1 MRITLVASSLTAPGE
16 EHLLTSIRINDSIA
30 IDCGALGY
38 GVSRAEQAQIHHL
51 VLSHSHADHIASLPV
66 FIENSRFGGGN
77 QAPHVYAHPAVLE
90 ALRQD
95 VFNDRI
101 WPDYERLA
109 ADEGTFMHLHELA
122 PEAPVAIDGVTLT
135 PVLVSHPVPTY
146 GFVVEDGEGAVV
158 IATDTGPTDRLW
170 EVARSRRNLRMVF
183 LDAAFPEAQ
192 AELAQISGH
201 LTPSRFAA
209 EMQKAGPGPKFVAVH
224 VKAPYR
230 AEIQRE
236 LDRLARPEL
245 EIGVPGRTYQI

>member
-1 MRITLVASSLTAPGE
+1 MGKTAFAMN
-16 EHLLTSIRINDSIA
+16 II
-30 IDCGALGY
+30 
-38 GVSRAEQAQIHHL
+38 
-51 VLSHSHADHIASLPV
+51 
-66 FIENSRFGGGN
+66 
-77 QAPHVYAHPAVLE
+77 
-90 ALRQD
+90 
-95 VFNDRI
+95 
-101 WPDYERLA
+101 ERLA

-122 PEAPVAIDGVTLT
+122 PEVPVTIDGVTVT

-146 GFVVEDGEGAVV
+146 GFVIEDGDGAAV

-170 EVARSRRNLRMVF
+170 EVARTRRNLRMVF

-230 AEIQRE
+230 ADVGRE
-236 LDRLARPEL
+236 LQALGRKDL
-245 EIGVPGRTYQI
+245 EVGVPGRTYNI

>member
-16 EHLLTSIRINDSIA
+16 EHLLTSIRIDDSIA

-38 GVSRAEQAQIHHL
+38 GVSRSEQARIRHL

-66 FIENSRFGGGN
+66 FIENSRFGGQGE
-77 QAPHVYAHPAVLE
+77 APHIHAHSAVLE

-109 ADEGTFMHLHELA
+109 ADEGIFMHLHELV
-122 PEAPVAIDGVTLT
+122 PEVAVTIDGVTVT
-135 PVLVSHPVPTY
+135 PVLVNHPVPTY
-146 GFVVEDGEGAVV
+146 GFVVEDGAGAVV
-158 IATDTGPTDRLW
+158 VATDTGPTDRLW
-170 EVARSRRNLRMVF
+170 KVARSRRNLRMVF
-183 LDAAFPEAQ
+183 LDAAFPNAQ
-192 AELAQISGH
+192 AELAEISGH

-209 EMQKAGPGPKFVAVH
+209 EMEKLGAGPKFVAVH

-230 AEIQRE
+230 VEVGRE
-236 LDRLARPEL
+236 LQALKRSDL
-245 EIGVPGRTYQI
+245 EVGVPGRTYTI

>member
-16 EHLLTSIRINDSIA
+16 EHLLTSLRIDDTIA
-30 IDCGALGY
+30 IDCGPLGY
-38 GVSRAEQAQIHHL
+38 GVSRAEQARIRHL

-66 FIENSRFGGGN
+66 FIENSRFGGAGD
-77 QAPHVYAHPAVLE
+77 APHVYAHPAVIE

-95 VFNDRI
+95 IFNDRI

-122 PEAPVAIDGVTLT
+122 PEVPVTIDGVTLT
-135 PVLVSHPVPTY
+135 PVLVTHPVPTY
-146 GFVVEDGEGAVV
+146 GFVVEDGDGAVV

-183 LDAAFPEAQ
+183 LDAAFPESQ

-209 EMQKAGPGPKFVAVH
+209 EMRKAGPGPKFIAVH

-230 AEIQRE
+230 TDVGRE
-236 LDRLARPEL
+236 LQALGCKDL
-245 EIGVPGRTYQI
+245 EVGVPGRTYSI